1 MFKKV
6 LVLLKLHLTFI
17 TYFDFKSSFF
27 ICLIKLEFV
36 RCSVHLSGFPQSG
49 DPVIKAEGGLKA
61 EGGVKAEADAA
72 ISRVLLQSLSIPVT
86 MRLELL
92 YVHFFKY
99 RGV

>member
-1 MFKKV
+1 M
-6 LVLLKLHLTFI
+6 
-17 TYFDFKSSFF
+17 
-27 ICLIKLEFV
+27 
-36 RCSVHLSGFPQSG
+36 
-49 DPVIKAEGGLKA
+49 KA